1 MEKEFV
7 IKKLKEEVVVW
18 KEVYIGEIKEKVY
31 LS

>member
-7 IKKLKEEVVVW
+7 IKKLKEKAVVW
-18 KEVYIGEIKEKVY
+18 KEMYIGEIKEKVY